1 MATPTKKKLNPKNSG
16 LSSLMRRA
24 GKLAGKANSSSK
36 LREAFKKSSDRMLKD
51 LKDATKKMTVH
62 QEPRSKSAASLRSL
76 IDQKR
81 YKVPKSPHKDKKKSK
96 YAGIFKKPD
105 QKKRPKGKT

>member
-1 MATPTKKKLNPKNSG
+1 MATPTKKKLNPKKSG

-96 YAGIFKKPD
+96 YADAFKRKSKKP
-105 QKKRPKGKT
+105 